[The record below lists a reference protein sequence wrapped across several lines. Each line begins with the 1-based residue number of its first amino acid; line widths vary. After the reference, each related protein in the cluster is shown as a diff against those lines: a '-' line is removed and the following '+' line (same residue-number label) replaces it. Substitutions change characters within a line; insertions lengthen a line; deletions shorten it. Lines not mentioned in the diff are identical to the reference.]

1 MKRTKILSFWESKDK
16 KGIFALFLKVLS
28 FIYLWGYAIRKSIYS
43 AGLIRRKELRGKV
56 ISVGNITVGGSGK
69 TPFVLYL
76 SKKLKDKG
84 INFAVL
90 TRGYKRR
97 SKGTKEL
104 KRIDSPDLKWEEV
117 GDEPYLLSNYLPETP
132 IIIGKDRY
140 NSGKIAQDKYKA
152 EVLILDDGFQHW
164 RLKRDLD
171 ILMVDA
177 SIDLE
182 EENLF
187 PEGRLREP
195 LSSLIRAKVF
205 ILTRVDQSSYRDK
218 LKNVL
223 KKNNPQASVVES
235 VLEVTSVL
243 KWNDKT
249 KIDLNS
255 LRDKKVIA
263 FCGIGNPFS
272 FEKTLKSSGVEILN
286 AFFFLDHYIY
296 SQNDFLSLEEER
308 KKVGADFLITT
319 EKDSIR
325 LPDVEKQSIPLLVV
339 NVELKIVS
347 GEEKLWEVL
356 NF

>member
-1 MKRTKILSFWESKDK
+1 
-16 KGIFALFLKVLS
+16 
-28 FIYLWGYAIRKSIYS
+28 
-43 AGLIRRKELRGKV
+43 
-56 ISVGNITVGGSGK
+56 
-69 TPFVLYL
+69 
-76 SKKLKDKG
+76 
-84 INFAVL
+84 
-90 TRGYKRR
+90 
-97 SKGTKEL
+97 
-104 KRIDSPDLKWEEV
+104 
-117 GDEPYLLSNYLPETP
+117 
-132 IIIGKDRY
+132 
-140 NSGKIAQDKYKA
+140 
-152 EVLILDDGFQHW
+152 
-164 RLKRDLD
+164 
-171 ILMVDA
+171 
-177 SIDLE
+177 
-182 EENLF
+182 
-187 PEGRLREP
+187 
-195 LSSLIRAKVF
+195 
-205 ILTRVDQSSYRDK
+205 
-218 LKNVL
+218 L
-223 KKNNPQASVVES
+223 KKNNPRAPVVES

-255 LRDKKVIA
+255 LKDKKVTA

-339 NVELKIVS
+339 NVELKIIS